1 MPNINDCDIA
11 VIGAGT
17 AGLTAA
23 LFAAR
28 YGMKTIVLEQM
39 APGGQVINAEHI
51 ENFPGLKDGIV
62 GFEYGLLLQEQ
73 AEASGAQMQMSE
85 VSGVRLDDPFR
96 VVATSDGDL
105 RARAMIVTAGSTLRR
120 LGVPGEN
127 ELNGRGVSY
136 CATCDGAFFSDQVVG
151 VVGGGDSA
159 LDEAM
164 TLTQFASEILILHRR
179 DSLRGQQLLQDRVL
193 SEPKVKVLW
202 NTEVERVLGE
212 DEVVGVSTRD
222 VVTGETSQVDL
233 SGLFVYVGL
242 EPSTPFLSDLLP
254 LDNAGHIPTDMW
266 MATDVPGVYAAGD
279 IRQHSAAQLI
289 TAAGDGA
296 TAAIAATRYI
306 QGRDWPSS

>member
-105 RARAMIVTAGSTLRR
+105 RARAVIVTAGSTLRR

-136 CATCDGAFFSDQVVG
+136 CATCDGAFFCRRG
-151 VVGGGDSA
+151 CGRWSA
-159 LDEAM
+159 VATRPWMRWM
-164 TLTQFASEILILHRR
+164 TLTQVCLKGPPLSPPRLRCGRSRCFRR
-179 DSLRGQQLLQDRVL
+179 GSSLD
-193 SEPKVKVLW
+193 PKVQVLW
-202 NTEVERVLGE
+202 NTELWREVLGNE
-212 DEVVGVSTRD
+212 QVSRRPSTRD
-222 VVTGETSQVDL
+222 VVTGETSQVDSPDSL
-233 SGLFVYVGL
+233 STSGWSRA
-242 EPSTPFLSDLLP
+242 PRS
-254 LDNAGHIPTDMW
+254 
-266 MATDVPGVYAAGD
+266 
-279 IRQHSAAQLI
+279 
-289 TAAGDGA
+289 
-296 TAAIAATRYI
+296 
-306 QGRDWPSS
+306 